1 MVAGR
6 RGRRIGNAV
15 LKKRASSNYRDRS
28 SHNVAVVMCI
38 HRSSLE
44 TVCQAPPYSL
54 HVRECRSGWR
64 LKSLITLYPLEDL
77 PVTSMCLER
86 DRQHACKSPSVTT
99 ARSGRDLATTSNGT
113 SANRAPFKRAEFRS
127 PMRMAISAVFLAAGI
142 ATATA
147 VFAGTERESENMA
160 DTSDT
165 ALAASLPGHFRNGYA
180 EVNRTRIHYVED
192 GKGTPVLL
200 LPGWPQT
207 WWEFHKIM
215 PELAKHH
222 RVIAV
227 DLRGM
232 GGSAKPESGYDK
244 RNMAKDIHELARA
257 LGYKQVNIAGHDI
270 GAMIAYSFAANFPDA
285 TLKICL
291 IDVAHPEESLYT
303 LSLLPPPGY
312 AVRGTGESTH
322 PVYLW
327 WFAFNQLPDLPQ
339 QLLAGKFRLLIDWL
353 FDSQLRN
360 PAAISE
366 RDRAIYAA
374 AYSQPD
380 AIRAGNGW
388 YQTFGQDIVDAK
400 HYGQIAT
407 PVLAL
412 TGERNYPYLR
422 ELLPTQAS
430 DVRIVKINSSSHY
443 VPEDQPEAV
452 VRELL
457 GFFKP

>member
-1 MVAGR
+1 MQIKTMIYHEQPNLHLPPQVRTAQWMNEISSKPLCADQVR
-6 RGRRIGNAV
+6 YLWSIADLKLTYSLLRNPIGLGHALMHGDAV
-15 LKKRASSNYRDRS
+15 QQKRAASNCRDRS
-28 SHNVAVVMCI
+28 SYNIAVV
-38 HRSSLE
+38 
-44 TVCQAPPYSL
+44 
-54 HVRECRSGWR
+54 
-64 LKSLITLYPLEDL
+64 YPLED
-77 PVTSMCLER
+77 PMTSMSLER
-86 DRQHACKSPSVTT
+86 IRQRALNRSPIRMAVS
-99 ARSGRDLATTSNGT
+99 ALFIAAGLAT
-113 SANRAPFKRAEFRS
+113 AS
-127 PMRMAISAVFLAAGI
+127 PVI
-142 ATATA
+142 
-147 VFAGTERESENMA
+147 AGTERESQNMA
-160 DTSDT
+160 DTSDA
-165 ALAASLPGHFRNGYA
+165 ALAASLPGDFRNGDA
-180 EVNRTRIHYVED
+180 EVNGTRIHYVEG
-192 GKGTPVLL
+192 GKGTPLLL

-232 GGSAKPESGYDK
+232 GASAKPVSGYDK
-244 RNMAKDIHELARA
+244 KNMAKDIHELTRA

-270 GAMIAYSFAANFPDA
+270 GAMVAYGFAANYPDA

-339 QLLAGKFRLLIDWL
+339 QLLAGKSRLLIDWL

-388 YQTFGQDIVDAK
+388 YQTFGQDIIDAK
-400 HYGQIAT
+400 HYGRIAT

-412 TGERNYPYLR
+412 AGERNYPYLR

-430 DVRIVKINSSSHY
+430 DVRVVKVNSSSHY
-443 VPEDQPEAV
+443 VPEDRPEAV

-457 GFFKP
+457 GFFES